1 MNWRQAAVDFLFPP
15 KCPFCR
21 RVTEG
26 ARVCPQ
32 CGKDLPWTE
41 GKDREQTLAGGLRC
55 ASPLWYE
62 DLARDG
68 ILRFKFHGG
77 AGAETLGSLLAD
89 CAAERCSGEFDLVTW
104 VPVSKR
110 RRRKRGYDQAELL
123 AESAC
128 RRWDTEP
135 VPLLRKITDNP
146 AQSSLSGAAARRAN
160 VLGVLLA
167 DCAAERYSGE
177 FDLVTWVPVSKKRR
191 RKRGYDQTELLARSA
206 CRLWETEPVRL
217 LQKVTDNPAQ
227 SSLQGAAARRA
238 NVLGVYDA
246 VGDCAG
252 KRVLLLDDI
261 VTTGET
267 LRECARVLRDAG
279 AAEIL
284 ALTLGRTRE
293 RKESSPAV
301 DERGKMG

>member
-89 CAAERCSGEFDLVTW
+89 CAG
-104 VPVSKR
+104 
-110 RRRKRGYDQAELL
+110 ELL

-160 VLGVLLA
+160 VLGV
-167 DCAAERYSGE
+167 
-177 FDLVTWVPVSKKRR
+177 
-191 RKRGYDQTELLARSA
+191 YDSA
-206 CRLWETEPVRL
+206 
-217 LQKVTDNPAQ
+217 
-227 SSLQGAAARRA
+227 
-238 NVLGVYDA
+238 
-246 VGDCAG
+246 GDCRG
-252 KRVLLLDDI
+252 KRVLLIDDI

-267 LRECARVLRDAG
+267 LKECARVLKGAG
-279 AAEIL
+279 AADVL
-284 ALTLGRTRE
+284 ALTLARTRE
-293 RKESSPAV
+293 QDEPSPS
-301 DERGKMG
+301 GG

>member
-26 ARVCPQ
+26 ARVCPR
-32 CGKDLPWTE
+32 CGKVLPWTE
-41 GKDREQTLAGGLRC
+41 GKDREQTMAGGLRC
-55 ASPLWYE
+55 VSPLWYE

-110 RRRKRGYDQAELL
+110 RRRRRGYDQAELL

-160 VLGVLLA
+160 VLGV
-167 DCAAERYSGE
+167 
-177 FDLVTWVPVSKKRR
+177 
-191 RKRGYDQTELLARSA
+191 YDSA
-206 CRLWETEPVRL
+206 
-217 LQKVTDNPAQ
+217 
-227 SSLQGAAARRA
+227 
-238 NVLGVYDA
+238 
-246 VGDCAG
+246 GDCRG
-252 KRVLLLDDI
+252 RRVLLIDDI

-267 LRECARVLRDAG
+267 LKECARVLKGAG
-279 AAEIL
+279 AADVL
-284 ALTLGRTRE
+284 ALTLARTRE
-293 RKESSPAV
+293 KGEPSPS
-301 DERGKMG
+301 GG